1 MCPSAPP
8 LTRAPRFPMTLLLDL
23 VLVVAGL
30 LLWQRSCSEGDDVWV
45 LFLRSLAAIDLAVIA
60 LGNGVLWLE
69 IPLLVLALTLPS
81 VKRIEGEES
90 R

>member
-1 MCPSAPP
+1 
-8 LTRAPRFPMTLLLDL
+8 MTLLLDL
-23 VLVVAGL
+23 VLVIAGL

-45 LFLRSLAAIDLAVIA
+45 LFLRTLAAIDLAVIA
-60 LGNGVLWLE
+60 LGDGVLWLE
-69 IPLLVLALTLPS
+69 IPLLALALTLPS

>member
-1 MCPSAPP
+1 
-8 LTRAPRFPMTLLLDL
+8 MTLLLDL
-23 VLVVAGL
+23 VLVVAAL

>member
-1 MCPSAPP
+1 
-8 LTRAPRFPMTLLLDL
+8 MTLLVDL
-23 VLVVAGL
+23 VLVIAGL
-30 LLWQRSCSEGDDVWV
+30 LLWQRSCTEGDDVWV

-69 IPLLVLALTLPS
+69 IPLLLVALSLPS
-81 VKRIEGEES
+81 VKRIEQENQ

>member
-1 MCPSAPP
+1 
-8 LTRAPRFPMTLLLDL
+8 MTLLLDL

-45 LFLRSLAAIDLAVIA
+45 LFLRSLAVIDLAVIA

-81 VKRIEGEES
+81 VKRIDAEERS
-90 R
+90 

>member
-1 MCPSAPP
+1 
-8 LTRAPRFPMTLLLDL
+8 
-23 VLVVAGL
+23 
-30 LLWQRSCSEGDDVWV
+30 VWV

-81 VKRIEGEES
+81 VKRLESEES

>member
-1 MCPSAPP
+1 
-8 LTRAPRFPMTLLLDL
+8 MTLLLDL

-45 LFLRSLAAIDLAVIA
+45 LFLRSLAVIDLAVIA

-69 IPLLVLALTLPS
+69 IPLLALALSLPS
-81 VKRIEGEES
+81 VKRIEGDEG
-90 R
+90 RR

>member
-1 MCPSAPP
+1 
-8 LTRAPRFPMTLLLDL
+8 MTLLLDL

-45 LFLRSLAAIDLAVIA
+45 LFLRSLAVIDLAVIA

-69 IPLLVLALTLPS
+69 IPLLVLALSLPS
-81 VKRIEGEES
+81 VQRIDAEE
-90 R
+90 RR

>member
-1 MCPSAPP
+1 
-8 LTRAPRFPMTLLLDL
+8 MTLLLDL

-69 IPLLVLALTLPS
+69 IPLLILAFTLPS

-90 R
+90 GR

>member
-1 MCPSAPP
+1 
-8 LTRAPRFPMTLLLDL
+8 MTLLLDL

-69 IPLLVLALTLPS
+69 IPLLVLALSLPS
-81 VKRIEGEES
+81 VKRIEGEEQ

>member
-1 MCPSAPP
+1 
-8 LTRAPRFPMTLLLDL
+8 MTLLLDL

-45 LFLRSLAAIDLAVIA
+45 LFLRSLAVIDLAVIA

-81 VKRIEGEES
+81 VKRIDAEE
-90 R
+90 RR

>member
-1 MCPSAPP
+1 
-8 LTRAPRFPMTLLLDL
+8 MTLLLDL
-23 VLVVAGL
+23 VRVVAGL